1 MRRCCRA
8 LPALFL
14 LALLMDFR
22 SACADPGAPPAKALD
37 VAVEDFGYLDTAGE
51 PADQSA
57 IHQTRLSAFM
67 RALKSDVGA
76 DRRYRLVAPDEGLA
90 STDRDRSAGA
100 DGARIRI
107 VGIIK
112 KTSTLIQWARVA
124 VVDAATKR
132 VLLEKFYTFRGD
144 TDEAWTRAEEFI
156 ARDVLATLATAAAS
170 PIGLAVFEFEL
181 EDTTAA
187 ALPAGVDGAD
197 AAHLAELTAAV
208 RELLAQS
215 GRYRVIELGGI
226 DADAVKTHTLR
237 DCRGC
242 EAEIARELGA
252 DQSLIGVVRRVS
264 RTEYSIGFQ
273 VRDARAGA
281 VIARGD
287 SGLRMGADYSWKRGA
302 VRLISD
308 RLLESPSPQ

>member
-1 MRRCCRA
+1 MMDVR
-8 LPALFL
+8 
-14 LALLMDFR
+14 LAW
-22 SACADPGAPPAKALD
+22 ADAGAPPVKALE
-37 VAVEDFGYLDTAGE
+37 VTVEDFGYVDTSGE
-51 PADQSA
+51 PTDQSA
-57 IHQTRLSAFM
+57 VHQTRLSAFM
-67 RALKSDVGA
+67 SALKRDVGG
-76 DRRYRLVAPDEGLA
+76 DRRYRL
-90 STDRDRSAGA
+90 STGQ
-100 DGARIRI
+100 DGAGIRI

-112 KTSTLIQWARVA
+112 KTSTLIQWAKVA

-132 VLLEKFYTFRGD
+132 VLLDKFYTFRGD

-187 ALPAGVDGAD
+187 ALPAGIDGAD

-215 GRYRVIELGGI
+215 GRYRVIELGGT
-226 DADAVKTHTLR
+226 DADAVKAHTLR

-242 EAEIARELGA
+242 EAEIARALGA

-264 RTEYSIGFQ
+264 RTEYTIGFQ
-273 VRDARAGA
+273 VRDARTGG

-302 VRLISD
+302 VRLVSD
-308 RLLESPSPQ
+308 KLIGSQ